1 MLHFDCQFVGIK
13 MMLIVLLMMK
23 VQNQGP
29 YMEWSSPLTLM
40 HEWPSLS
47 TARLLRS
54 SPMGWH
60 CKDSCMFNVVWT
72 DIYLMSL
79 QNKVATDLTYCDV
92 HLNVTHYGQRKHVGC
107 ELGSM
112 HWLLIGFWDQKW
124 IFVGTSSLLG
134 SAPLRFGHPEFK
146 SRLTDLSQSHPPSL
160 SPTLFLSYMLSY
172 PNKKAKM
179 TKINQKKKNE
189 KWMHAWVG
197 V

>member
-1 MLHFDCQFVGIK
+1 MRTNYLCAACSHFYSVIDVFAFSKFAFSVSICVIIGIK
-13 MMLIVLLMMK
+13 MMLILLLMK
-23 VQNQGP
+23 KQNQGP

-72 DIYLMSL
+72 DIHLMSL

-92 HLNVTHYGQRKHVGC
+92 HLNVTNYGQRKHVGC

-112 HWLLIGFWDQKW
+112 HWLLIGFWDVS
-124 IFVGTSSLLG
+124 IEL
-134 SAPLRFGHPEFK
+134 K
-146 SRLTDLSQSHPPSL
+146 SKVR
-160 SPTLFLSYMLSY
+160 
-172 PNKKAKM
+172 
-179 TKINQKKKNE
+179 
-189 KWMHAWVG
+189 
-197 V
+197 